1 MYQPIRHAGDT
12 AQCHAR
18 RDAPPARAD
27 FLRALLR
34 LFAELACRL
43 R

>member
-1 MYQPIRHAGDT
+1 MHEPLQH
-12 AQCHAR
+12 
-18 RDAPPARAD
+18 PPAVPQCQAAPGEAD
-27 FLRALLR
+27 GTFLRALLR